1 MKPIK
6 SLKEGEY
13 FKRNAT
19 SKTVYCRGQYM
30 RESKRYAAQRFD
42 DICMFIYLK
51 PDTLVHVDFEF

>member
-19 SKTVYCRGQYM
+19 SKTVYCRGKYM